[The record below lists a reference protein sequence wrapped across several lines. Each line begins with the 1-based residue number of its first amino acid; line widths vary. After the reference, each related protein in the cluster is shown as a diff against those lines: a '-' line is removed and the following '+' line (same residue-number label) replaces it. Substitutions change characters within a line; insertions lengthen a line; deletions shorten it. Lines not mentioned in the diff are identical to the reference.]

1 MKATVVIPNYNGLK
15 FLKPCLESLK
25 RQSEQDFAVIIIDNA
40 STDGSIEFI
49 KEEYPSIE
57 LIQNQENLGFSKAVN
72 QGIAAT
78 KTPYVILLNND
89 TVVQEDFAK
98 ELVKIMDENPSCFS
112 ASGKMLSYHEKE
124 KIDDAGDMINL
135 FGWSFQRGNAHK
147 DEEYCQKKEVFSACA
162 GAAIYSSLCPFNLM
176 TLSPPKT
183 APPVMKKLERLKG

>member
-25 RQSEQDFAVIIIDNA
+25 RQSEQDFALIIIDNA

-89 TVVQEDFAK
+89 TVVQENFVK
-98 ELVKIMDENPSCFS
+98 ELV
-112 ASGKMLSYHEKE
+112 
-124 KIDDAGDMINL
+124 
-135 FGWSFQRGNAHK
+135 
-147 DEEYCQKKEVFSACA
+147 
-162 GAAIYSSLCPFNLM
+162 
-176 TLSPPKT
+176 
-183 APPVMKKLERLKG
+183 